1 MGRMGRRGTQRGSR
15 RAPRSSLA
23 PASLFR
29 GTPSTH
35 STPFVFRRQPHLRAL
50 RTVPRPIL
58 GRNLHPL
65 DTRTSMALKTE
76 LVGGF
81 KKGFDPRRQVGRK
94 RGSKNRPKTEAAYK
108 CPYCYK
114 PIGRVRERRGL
125 TKAQIPDRL
134 RQIQRRKKHEGQPRR
149 GRLRFERG
157 FDPARCLTGRL
168 IGKPNSH
175 PRVPPYCK
183 HCHRR
188 IERKWAKVLIRR
200 WLSRQP

>member
-1 MGRMGRRGTQRGSR
+1 MRRR
-15 RAPRSSLA
+15 REAKEEHERQLLA
-23 PASLFR
+23 PATALA
-29 GTPSTH
+29 TAD
-35 STPFVFRRQPHLRAL
+35 VQARQEGPRQTGMTTFAAGVQSGAVVG
-50 RTVPRPIL
+50 VPGVVRV
-58 GRNLHPL
+58 R
-65 DTRTSMALKTE
+65 
-76 LVGGF
+76 GGF

-94 RGSKNRPKTEAAYK
+94 RGSKNRPKTAAPYK

-125 TKAQIPDRL
+125 TKARIPDRL
-134 RQIQRRKKHEGQPRR
+134 TQLQRRKKHEGQPRR

-157 FDPARCLTGRL
+157 FDAARCLTGRS

-188 IERKWAKVLIRR
+188 IGREWAKVLIRR
-200 WLSRQP
+200 WHSRQP

>member
-1 MGRMGRRGTQRGSR
+1 MRRR
-15 RAPRSSLA
+15 REAKEEHERQLLA
-23 PASLFR
+23 PATALA
-29 GTPSTH
+29 TAE
-35 STPFVFRRQPHLRAL
+35 VQARQEGPRQTGMTTFAAGVQSGAVVG
-50 RTVPRPIL
+50 VP
-58 GRNLHPL
+58 GG
-65 DTRTSMALKTE
+65 
-76 LVGGF
+76 GGF

-94 RGSKNRPKTEAAYK
+94 RGSKNRPKTAAPYK

-125 TKAQIPDRL
+125 TKARIPDRL
-134 RQIQRRKKHEGQPRR
+134 TQLQRRKKHEGQPRR

-157 FDPARCLTGRL
+157 FDPARCLTGRS

-188 IERKWAKVLIRR
+188 IERVWAKVLIQR
-200 WLSRQP
+200 WHSRQT